1 MQSLLALVVSCY
13 VRLPVPVF
21 SLLLLCFFFHLPEP
35 FLLLYLYCS
44 EIMWKWLSRC
54 VPGLSLLSLLIL
66 LLLAFPE
73 TASWIHMPWSGKG
86 PAVPSHHGNDHWK
99 ERQVTLSLAQKIF
112 IGYTVFVHG
121 NAFTFSLRLA
131 WALSQMVRQTRAV
144 LRRRPLTKTL
154 RGPAGSDSPI
164 FADSPIDTPDPMS
177 FDLGALEDGEQGEV
191 VHAIILPNY
200 SEDLD
205 TLETTLKVLAS
216 HPRAATQ
223 YEVCVRPYLFQI

>member
-1 MQSLLALVVSCY
+1 
-13 VRLPVPVF
+13 
-21 SLLLLCFFFHLPEP
+21 
-35 FLLLYLYCS
+35 
-44 EIMWKWLSRC
+44 MWKWLSRC
-54 VPGLSLLSLLIL
+54 VPGLSLLVLVTLLV
-66 LLLAFPE
+66 LAFPE
-73 TASWIHMPWSGKG
+73 AVSWIHISWSGKG
-86 PAVPSHHGNDHWK
+86 SASPSHHGHDDWQA
-99 ERQVTLSLAQKIF
+99 RRATLSIAQKVF

-121 NAFTFSLRLA
+121 NAVTFSLRLA

-144 LRRRPLTKTL
+144 LRRRPLTKTF
-154 RGPAGSDSPI
+154 RGPPGSDSPI
-164 FADSPIDTPDPMS
+164 FADSPIDTPDQMT

-223 YEVCVRPYLFQI
+223 YEVCILPYYRITFSKLMVIGLSCYGTERAQSP

>member
-1 MQSLLALVVSCY
+1 
-13 VRLPVPVF
+13 
-21 SLLLLCFFFHLPEP
+21 
-35 FLLLYLYCS
+35 
-44 EIMWKWLSRC
+44 MWKWISRC
-54 VPGLSLLSLLIL
+54 VPGLSLLALLTL
-66 LLLAFPE
+66 LVLAFPE
-73 TASWIHMPWSGKG
+73 TVSWIHFSWSGKEPSG
-86 PAVPSHHGNDHWK
+86 PFHHGNDDWQA
-99 ERQVTLSLAQKIF
+99 RQATLSLAQKIF

-144 LRRRPLTKTL
+144 LGRRPLTKKFH
-154 RGPAGSDSPI
+154 GSAGSDSPV
-164 FADSPIDTPDPMS
+164 FAESPTDTPDPMS
-177 FDLGALEDGEQGEV
+177 FDLGALEGGEQGEV

-223 YEVCVRPYLFQI
+223 YEVCILPYYRSTASKLMVTGLSCYGTERTQSP